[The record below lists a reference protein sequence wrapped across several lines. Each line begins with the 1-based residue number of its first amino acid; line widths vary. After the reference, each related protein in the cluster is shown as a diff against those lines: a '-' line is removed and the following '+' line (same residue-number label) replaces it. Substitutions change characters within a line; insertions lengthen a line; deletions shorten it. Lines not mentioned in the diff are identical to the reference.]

1 MSQFEKPL
9 YFLITIDTE
18 GDNLWGRPRVVTTR
32 NSEFLPRFQS
42 LCERYR
48 FKPTYLTDVDMARCP
63 RFVEFARDAE
73 RRGVAEVGMH
83 LHAWNTPPHHRLTED
98 DDRFHPYLIEYPEE
112 LIRAKVKYVT
122 GLLEEA
128 FGHAMRC
135 HRAGRWAFNSTYAKV
150 LVEHGY
156 LVDCSVTPYI
166 SWERHGG
173 APQGIGGTDYRRF
186 PSDAYLVD
194 LDELSRQ
201 GTSSLLEVPMTIV
214 PNAPRCIEHIR
225 EMLPQR
231 SLPRRVLGRL
241 LAPPSW
247 FRPMRGNRAEML
259 RIIKVVRAEERKYIE
274 FMLHS
279 SEFMPGGSPA
289 FPDDAAIEQLYDDLE
304 AVFSSAASCFQGA
317 TLSEFRAATV
327 GKAEEQA

>member
-1 MSQFEKPL
+1 VIKKPV
-9 YFLITIDTE
+9 FLITIDTE
-18 GDNLWGRPRVVTTR
+18 GDNLWERPRVVTTR

-48 FKPTYLTDVDMARCP
+48 FKPTYLTDVDMGRCP

-83 LHAWNTPPHHRLTED
+83 LHAWNTPPEYRLTDD
-98 DDRFHPYLIEYPEE
+98 DDRFHPYLTEYPDEV
-112 LIRAKVKYVT
+112 LRTKIKYVT
-122 GLLEEA
+122 DLLQET
-128 FGHAMRC
+128 FGHPMRS

-150 LVEHGY
+150 LVEQGY
-156 LVDCSVTPYI
+156 LIDCSVTPYV
-166 SWERHGG
+166 SWQSHLGAPLGAGG
-173 APQGIGGTDYRRF
+173 ADYRRF

-194 LDELSRQ
+194 LNEVSRR
-201 GTSSLLEVPMTIV
+201 GNSSLLEVPMTIV
-214 PNAPRCIEHIR
+214 PSVPRCVEYVR
-225 EMLPQR
+225 EALPPR
-231 SLPRRVLGRL
+231 SLSRRLLGRL
-241 LAPPSW
+241 MPPPSW
-247 FRPMRGNRAEML
+247 FRPRRGNRDEML
-259 RIIKVVRAEERKYIE
+259 RIIHVVRAEEREYIE

-317 TLSEFRAATV
+317 TLSDFRAATV
-327 GKAEEQA
+327 GRAQRKA